1 MAERQAPDV
10 EMASASETPQYQ
22 PLSATQV
29 QNEAGGFVWKVDDL
43 ERFRRFLVL
52 GSEGGTY
59 YATQPKLGQENAQAL
74 LRLISEGRGPEAVK
88 IIVEYSTEGRT
99 AKQDPIILSLA
110 ICARSKHLETKRAA
124 YAAITKVLRI
134 PTHLFMFV
142 EMCETLSKPTST
154 GWGRAHRKAIQKWYT
169 EKKPRNLA
177 VAVTKYKRRN
187 RWSHRDLFRLCHVKP
202 QNPAIQFVIK
212 YVVKGFDS
220 VQQDAETPGLGQDVV
235 SVFNFLKAVEEAK
248 WMGQDQLVHSI
259 KEHGLVREHVPT
271 QHLNTAKIW
280 EALLEQM
287 PMTAMMKNLGK
298 MTKVGILAP
307 KSEGAIKV
315 CQMLK
320 DEKSLKDARIHPFS
334 ILIALR
340 QYQAG
345 RGEKGRLSWTPNP
358 AIVSALDRA
367 FYLAFKFVEPTYKRY
382 LLAIDVS
389 GSMTCGNCI
398 GTSITPRE
406 ASAAMAMLTAR
417 TEPQYHFVGFS
428 HHLVPLNINSTQE
441 LGTVLR
447 TLEQVPMGGTDCAQP
462 MIYARKKKLK
472 VDVFI
477 VYTDCETWAGQI
489 HPSEA
494 LKRYRQLSGIDAK
507 LIVCA
512 MTSTGFTLADPED
525 RGMLDMA
532 GFDSAA
538 PDVIKQFVLGM

>member
-59 YATQPKLGQENAQAL
+59 YATQQKLGQENAQAL

-124 YAAITKVLRI
+124 YAAITEVLRI

-177 VAVTKYKRRN
+177 VAVTKYKQRN

-220 VQQDAETPGLGQDVV
+220 VQQDAETPGVGQDVV

-271 QHLNTAKIW
+271 QHLNTAKVRTF
-280 EALLEQM
+280 LFDVYLH
-287 PMTAMMKNLGK
+287 
-298 MTKVGILAP
+298 IL
-307 KSEGAIKV
+307 
-315 CQMLK
+315 ML
-320 DEKSLKDARIHPFS
+320 A
-334 ILIALR
+334 
-340 QYQAG
+340 
-345 RGEKGRLSWTPNP
+345 
-358 AIVSALDRA
+358 
-367 FYLAFKFVEPTYKRY
+367 
-382 LLAIDVS
+382 
-389 GSMTCGNCI
+389 
-398 GTSITPRE
+398 
-406 ASAAMAMLTAR
+406 
-417 TEPQYHFVGFS
+417 
-428 HHLVPLNINSTQE
+428 
-441 LGTVLR
+441 
-447 TLEQVPMGGTDCAQP
+447 
-462 MIYARKKKLK
+462 
-472 VDVFI
+472 
-477 VYTDCETWAGQI
+477 
-489 HPSEA
+489 
-494 LKRYRQLSGIDAK
+494 
-507 LIVCA
+507 
-512 MTSTGFTLADPED
+512 
-525 RGMLDMA
+525 
-532 GFDSAA
+532 
-538 PDVIKQFVLGM
+538 